1 MKNGCMLRSCHRK
14 VGCMLRSSCILGSSC
29 MRKSSCMLKSK
40 MVYVEELLYGDEWI
54 NDCWNTFMRSSGC
67 IGNSGC
73 MSSSN

>member
-1 MKNGCMLRSCHRK
+1 
-14 VGCMLRSSCILGSSC
+14 
-29 MRKSSCMLKSK
+29 MLKSK

-54 NDCWNTFMRSSGC
+54 NDCWNTFMRSSGF

>member
-1 MKNGCMLRSCHRK
+1 
-14 VGCMLRSSCILGSSC
+14 
-29 MRKSSCMLKSK
+29 MLKSK